1 MQTYQG
7 VAGRYASRLL
17 PYTRRGLTAILQVND
32 NNVEFLGDDD
42 DVKGEVDFADAEDG
56 VVDITK
62 TYVAPS
68 ERGMGTAG
76 LLMGRAAAH
85 IKSMGKKA
93 RLSCSYAKDWF
104 KKHPEYRDLVVE

>member
-1 MQTYQG
+1 M
-7 VAGRYASRLL
+7 
-17 PYTRRGLTAILQVND
+17 IFQVND

-42 DVKGEVDFADAEDG
+42 DVKGEVDFTDAGDG
-56 VVDITK
+56 VMDITK